1 MSDPVIDPAQV
12 TPEQF
17 AGLVAVAD
25 DEQIAQVV
33 RAAGTEAVLDRIFE
47 GMEQR
52 FLPDKAKGVD
62 AIVQFVIADEG
73 TEHAYAV
80 TISNGTCAVDK
91 GRADATKVAITTD
104 IVSFAKLVGGRAQGP
119 QLFMA
124 GKLKVSGDLM
134 FSARIMSFFDR
145 PEAP

>member
-1 MSDPVIDPAQV
+1 MSDPLIDPAQV

-17 AGLVAVAD
+17 AGLVAAAD

-73 TEHAYAV
+73 TEHA
-80 TISNGTCAVDK
+80 
-91 GRADATKVAITTD
+91 
-104 IVSFAKLVGGRAQGP
+104 
-119 QLFMA
+119 
-124 GKLKVSGDLM
+124 
-134 FSARIMSFFDR
+134 
-145 PEAP
+145 